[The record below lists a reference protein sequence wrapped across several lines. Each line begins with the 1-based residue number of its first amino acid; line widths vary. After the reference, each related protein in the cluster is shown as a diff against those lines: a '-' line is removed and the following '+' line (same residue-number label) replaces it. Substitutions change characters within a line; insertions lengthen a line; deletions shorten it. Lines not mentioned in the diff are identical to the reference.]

1 MVMLDMSRSS
11 RWRAPERP
19 AAGSVDELIDVIA
32 DWQGNLPADVAR
44 GGLIE
49 LTVDL
54 FEQMRT
60 DLMRSPRL
68 VILGEFNSG
77 KTTLTNVLSRSTA
90 LSPSVL
96 ANTSVPAVVHADTA
110 PTTVRPVRCRT
121 RGARLDCTLGETG
134 LDRVSLSERPGVLGS
149 CIIIDTPG
157 LSNPLR
163 AEASGARYAGLA
175 DFAIW
180 CTVASQCWKESE
192 RAIWESY
199 PHRLRSRSLLVVTGA
214 ESVTNSV
221 DRASIAERAKR
232 EAGDSFAGIYFLAGR
247 DALQSLDMAN
257 GAVTDT
263 LAWSRCGAQQL
274 ELAVLD
280 LAQRVARE
288 RRRRSGRWTERVL
301 RRLAVIPESEV
312 ANIWW
317 LPHTLAWSDQM
328 RRIACSARGR
338 RVGEAQLLAEA
349 HAATRRFEA
358 RLADKLERL
367 GRTADSK
374 ILSRLV
380 DTALAEIKN
389 AQALTCTRRGLGGVT
404 SYVFHE
410 VGRLMQPSQQELN
423 ALRNLRRR
431 LMEVRTEQLQ
441 SRYPSTTNRET
452 RWQRR
457 QEPMLPTLA

>member
-1 MVMLDMSRSS
+1 MVMLDMSRYSPWS
-11 RWRAPERP
+11 VPARP
-19 AAGSVDELIDVIA
+19 AAGPVDQLIDAVT
-32 DWQGNLPADVAR
+32 DWQRNLPADVAR
-44 GGLIE
+44 GGLIQ

-60 DLMRSPRL
+60 DLKRSPRL

-77 KTTLTNVLSRSTA
+77 KTTLTNVLSRSST
-90 LSPSVL
+90 LCPSVL
-96 ANTSVPAVVHADTA
+96 ANTSVPAVVHAHA
-110 PTTVRPVRCRT
+110 VPTTVRPVRCRT

-134 LDRVSLSERPGVLGS
+134 LDRVSLSDRPGVLGS
-149 CIIIDTPG
+149 CVIIDTPG
-157 LSNPLR
+157 LSNPLS
-163 AEASGARYAGLA
+163 AEASGDRYAGLA
-175 DFAIW
+175 DLAIW

-199 PHRLRSRSLLVVTGA
+199 PRRLRSRGLLVITGA
-214 ESVTNSV
+214 ESVPNGV
-221 DRASIAERAKR
+221 DRSSIAERVQR

-247 DALQSLDMAN
+247 DALQALDMTN
-257 GAVTDT
+257 GRVADT

-274 ELAVLD
+274 ELAVIE

-288 RRRRSGRWTERVL
+288 RKRRSGRWTERVL
-301 RRLAVIPESEV
+301 RRLAVIPESDV

-317 LPHTLAWSDQM
+317 LPDTLAWSDQM

-338 RVGEAQLLAEA
+338 RVGEAELLAEA

-358 RLADKLERL
+358 RLANKLERL
-367 GRTADSK
+367 GRTGDSL

-389 AQALTCTRRGLGGVT
+389 SQALTCTRRGLGGVT

-410 VGRLMQPSQQELN
+410 VGRLLQPSQQELR
-423 ALRNLRRR
+423 ALRHLRRR
-431 LMEVRTEQLQ
+431 LMEVRTEQSQLH
-441 SRYPSTTNRET
+441 YLSTTSSET
-452 RWQRR
+452 CWQRR
-457 QEPMLPTLA
+457 QEPTLPTIA